1 MPVHQQNSNRKN
13 SMYLFI
19 FVFSKLLQTLFT
31 EVIYLCRPGDPT
43 KTKWYT
49 FFSCCCINHL
59 RENNCWNML
68 REVIKQKEKSRSCSS
83 VATAFV
89 SKTDAA
95 NSGLMYLESLTNIFC
110 LLSTANFVQGKSI
123 QHEKLYFWKYLYC
136 ALVDYTKSRSC
147 SSVSATFVSKTDAA
161 KSGLIFL
168 ENLTNTF
175 CLLQSNKCIFWL
187 DCGHIFRLCK

>member
-1 MPVHQQNSNRKN
+1 M
-13 SMYLFI
+13 
-19 FVFSKLLQTLFT
+19 FSKLIQTLFT

-95 NSGLMYLESLTNIFC
+95 NSGLIYLESFIDIWGNQYHMIIRISENIC
-110 LLSTANFVQGKSI
+110 T
-123 QHEKLYFWKYLYC
+123 
-136 ALVDYTKSRSC
+136 LVDYTKGKNEFMLLCGKNVCFKVWCRKLRS
-147 SSVSATFVSKTDAA
+147 
-161 KSGLIFL
+161 
-168 ENLTNTF
+168 N
-175 CLLQSNKCIFWL
+175 IFWEFDQYFL
-187 DCGHIFRLCK
+187 FAPKKQMHF

>member
-1 MPVHQQNSNRKN
+1 M
-13 SMYLFI
+13 
-19 FVFSKLLQTLFT
+19 FSKSLQTLFT

-83 VATAFV
+83 VATTFV

-95 NSGLMYLESLTNIFC
+95 NSGLIYLESLTNIFC
-110 LLSTANFVQGKSI
+110 LLSTANVCRGNQYNVKS
-123 QHEKLYFWKYLYC
+123 
-136 ALVDYTKSRSC
+136 
-147 SSVSATFVSKTDAA
+147 
-161 KSGLIFL
+161 
-168 ENLTNTF
+168 
-175 CLLQSNKCIFWL
+175 CIFENICTVHCTGWL
-187 DCGHIFRLCK
+187 YKRKNWGHAPLWQQRLFPRLMPQTKG

>member
-83 VATAFV
+83 VATTFV

-95 NSGLMYLESLTNIFC
+95 NSGLIYLESLTNIFC

-136 ALVDYTKSRSC
+136 ALVDYTKGKIEVMLLC
-147 SSVSATFVSKTDAA
+147 VSNICFQDWCRKVRANIFGEFDKYFLFAPEQQMHFLA
-161 KSGLIFL
+161 GLWAYI
-168 ENLTNTF
+168 
-175 CLLQSNKCIFWL
+175 
-187 DCGHIFRLCK
+187 